1 MQHSVEMSLS
11 SLSYKIRLFYV
22 FLLLKST
29 IQVHKKL
36 FNNSLRQ
43 RNYTVEECAVY
54 LFEWFKHS
62 YNPSLLNNDFTN
74 DS

>member
-1 MQHSVEMSLS
+1 MQHSVEMSTS
-11 SLSYKIRLFYV
+11 FLSYKIRLF
-22 FLLLKST
+22 FT
-29 IQVHKKL
+29 IQVHKKI